1 MKDIALLVAKNG
13 VQIGIFLYF
22 HRDNSFNTI
31 SSINF
36 MTFFLILISYLFRQ
50 NIFRSFSSSI
60 ADPEMVLFY
69 FNLFI
74 IDLTL
79 FLFL

>member
-36 MTFFLILISYLFRQ
+36 MTFFLILVSYVY
-50 NIFRSFSSSI
+50 S
-60 ADPEMVLFY
+60 
-69 FNLFI
+69 
-74 IDLTL
+74 
-79 FLFL
+79 